1 MKVKIASQLENLKG
15 IKTRINPYTE
25 KPQLNARDV
34 LQILKNKLPP
44 DAFCMIGVAVT
55 DLYPRE

>member
-1 MKVKIASQLENLKG
+1 MKIKIAKQMSSLKG
-15 IKTRINPYTE
+15 IGSRINPYTE

-34 LQILKNKLPP
+34 LTQLKPQLPP
-44 DAFCMIGVAVT
+44 DGFCMIGVCMT